1 MFTAVKSKAKTFL
14 LRTSLGLNAA
24 ALALIIVTALAAKT
38 GYVHADIQIDPVSI
52 GGGTAEHQALNG
64 SLQKL
69 ASAVP
74 ASAITPAVTRVAA
87 QDVPRPAEKPKVR
100 E

>member
-1 MFTAVKSKAKTFL
+1 MLATARSKATTFI
-14 LRTSLGLNAA
+14 LRVSLGLNAA
-24 ALALIIVTALAAKT
+24 ALALILVTALAAKT
-38 GYVHADIQIDPVSI
+38 GHFHADIQIDQFSI

-74 ASAITPAVTRVAA
+74 ASAITPVALK
-87 QDVPRPAEKPKVR
+87 DGPRPAEKPRASK
-100 E
+100 